1 MLIIKCNGLLRL
13 YPDTPA
19 ASSVNEV
26 TTTVTTL
33 FFSALLYKKMCEKGE
48 GRGDKLGETR
58 APKSKIAG
66 DDEAV
71 K

>member
-1 MLIIKCNGLLRL
+1 M
-13 YPDTPA
+13 
-19 ASSVNEV
+19 NEV